1 MNKAKKIA
9 HKNMP
14 EEFKI
19 EVKNKGT
26 FDPDFII
33 GEWIIRAMQE
43 YADEKIKEH
52 KKCSCEGVKSE
63 C

>member
-1 MNKAKKIA
+1 
-9 HKNMP
+9 MP